1 MSLDLQ
7 PNLQGKRLELRPL
20 GREHFDAL
28 YAVASDPAIWAQHPA
43 SDRHEEEVFREFF
56 EGAMQSGGAFVVVER
71 ATGEI
76 IGSTRFHGYDPDRRE
91 VEIGWTFLARDY
103 WGGDYNREMKQ
114 LMLEHA
120 FKYVDNVIFRIG
132 VQNFRSQRATEKI
145 GASGT
150 GVTEDAAGN
159 ESYVYRI
166 TRAEFSC

>member
-1 MSLDLQ
+1 
-7 PNLQGKRLELRPL
+7 
-20 GREHFDAL
+20 
-28 YAVASDPAIWAQHPA
+28 
-43 SDRHEEEVFREFF
+43 
-56 EGAMQSGGAFVVVER
+56 MQSGGAFVVVER

-145 GASGT
+145 GASRT
-150 GVTEDAAGN
+150 GVTKDAAGN

>member
-1 MSLDLQ
+1 
-7 PNLQGKRLELRPL
+7 
-20 GREHFDAL
+20 
-28 YAVASDPAIWAQHPA
+28 
-43 SDRHEEEVFREFF
+43 
-56 EGAMQSGGAFVVVER
+56 MQSGGAFVVVER